1 MNDGKYFL
9 SCFLIWLFASGGVF
23 TQLASSQYLNQD
35 AQLAES
41 ADVDFEIMQI
51 LRNETD
57 SVFSQLTTISYVFN
71 ETENA
76 YVRTIINQ
84 KGIVFSTDA
93 ESAYNLV
100 LKLRENLFTLG
111 HLIFISEEDKAHN
124 IYKIAVIKSSDQ
136 FDILRTMQTNGENY
150 NILNKDVINRLTEW
164 NNKFPFIIIG
174 AGSDW
179 VEAMFNISPDDTEI
193 FANDVYEFCPD
204 VVDSGSGSVKYL
216 ADEMKDT
223 GVLYLWWR

>member
-1 MNDGKYFL
+1 MKNGKYFVNL
-9 SCFLIWLFASGGVF
+9 FLLWMFASGGVF

-35 AQLAES
+35 AQLAET
-41 ADVDFEIMQI
+41 ADVDFEVMQI
-51 LRNETD
+51 LRSETD

-71 ETENA
+71 EMENA

-84 KGIVFSTDA
+84 KGIIFSTDA

-111 HLIFISEEDKAHN
+111 HLIFISEEDKANN

-150 NILNKDVINRLTEW
+150 NIYNKDVIEKLSNW

-174 AGSDW
+174 AGNDW
-179 VEAMFNISPDDTEI
+179 VEAMFNISPDNTEA

-216 ADEMKDT
+216 ADEIKGT
-223 GVLYLWWR
+223 GILYLWWQ